1 MNPEWLQRPHPRSIF
16 ARLGF
21 LALLALTL
29 LACFGTFREEH
40 FRVEIPEWE
49 LQVTLLLAM
58 FGVIAVILSFVTE
71 KSVFAFFYIIQFILF
86 SILVYPMT
94 RSFILVFS
102 VFMLFAVESTLLLR
116 FAFSSLLP
124 MLALLIALLGNG
136 EVAAVLFNP
145 GSRGWANDF
154 LLCLCCLAF
163 SAALWVFN
171 RYFRLFRRELLV
183 STKLQQDLL
192 ALTRANV
199 GFQEYISRVEKKTL
213 EEERNRLTRE
223 IHDTMGYTL
232 TTLRMVFEAAKGLQQ
247 DEARLFE
254 TLDAGIEL
262 SKEGMVEVN
271 HALKTMRR
279 IEKDSDK
286 GLDSIIKVA
295 RNFELVTKMR
305 VNLEFINTQF
315 NYRQEIV
322 DFIYK
327 MVQESL
333 TNAFRHGNATEVTI
347 VFMEARGTIHV
358 TVRDNG
364 KGAIGMKKDIG
375 ILGMEE
381 RAGRVNGSLSVS
393 SEPNGFMLRAI
404 VPLP

>member
-1 MNPEWLQRPHPRSIF
+1 MRARWPRGLGLRSLP

-21 LALLALTL
+21 LSFLALVLTL
-29 LACFGTFREEH
+29 CYVAFRGEAAGIG
-40 FRVEIPEWE
+40 VPEWD
-49 LQVTLLLAM
+49 LQVLLLLAM
-58 FGVIAVILSFVTE
+58 FGGIAAILCFVRARN
-71 KSVFAFFYIIQFILF
+71 VFSFFYVIQFILF
-86 SILVYPMT
+86 TILVYPMT
-94 RSFILVFS
+94 GSVGLAFS
-102 VFMLFAVESTLLLR
+102 VYLLFALESTLLLP
-116 FAFSSLLP
+116 FPFSILP
-124 MLALLIALLGNG
+124 PILALLIDLLG
-136 EVAAVLFNP
+136 AAGAAFAP
-145 GSRGWANDF
+145 RS
-154 LLCLCCLAF
+154 LLILCCGAF
-163 SAALWVFN
+163 SAVLGALRHYSGF
-171 RYFRLFRRELLV
+171 YRRESLV
-183 STKLQQDLL
+183 STKLQADLL

-232 TTLRMVFEAAKGLQQ
+232 TTLRMVFEAAKGLRS
-247 DEARLFE
+247 DEERLFE

-322 DFIYK
+322 DFVYK

-347 VFMEARGTIHV
+347 VFMEARDTIHV

-364 KGAIGMKKDIG
+364 KGSSGMKKDLG
-375 ILGMEE
+375 LLGMEE
-381 RAGRVNGSLSVS
+381 RVGRLNGLLLVTG
-393 SEPNGFMLRAI
+393 EPNGFMLRAV
-404 VPLP
+404 VPLA

>member
-1 MNPEWLQRPHPRSIF
+1 MKAGSPSRLELRSLS

-21 LALLALTL
+21 LAFLALTL
-29 LACFGTFREEH
+29 VACYMAFRDEPS
-40 FRVEIPEWE
+40 RVGVPEWD
-49 LQVTLLLAM
+49 LQVLLLLAM
-58 FGVIAVILSFVTE
+58 FGAIAAILCFVTG
-71 KSVFAFFYIIQFILF
+71 KSVFSFFYILQFILF
-86 SILVYPMT
+86 AILVYPMT
-94 RSFILVFS
+94 RSFELAFS
-102 VFMLFAVESTLLLR
+102 VFVLFAVESTILLPFPL
-116 FAFSSLLP
+116 SILPP
-124 MLALLIALLGNG
+124 MLALVIVLLGDSG
-136 EVAAVLFNP
+136 VASALYLA
-145 GSRGWANDF
+145 GSRGWAHRF
-154 LLCLCCLAF
+154 LLFICCSAF
-163 SAALWVFN
+163 SAALAALKHYSGIY
-171 RYFRLFRRELLV
+171 RGESLV

-232 TTLRMVFEAAKGLQQ
+232 TTLRMVFEAAKGLQN
-247 DEARLFE
+247 DEGRLFA

-262 SKEGMVEVN
+262 SKEGMDEVN

-295 RNFELVTKMR
+295 RNFELITKMR

-322 DFIYK
+322 DFVYR

-347 VFMEARGTIHV
+347 VFMEARDTIHV

-364 KGAIGMKKDIG
+364 KGTIGMKKDIG
-375 ILGMEE
+375 LVGMEE
-381 RAGRVNGSLSVS
+381 RVGRLHGSLLVLG
-393 SEPNGFMLRAI
+393 EPNGFTLRAV
-404 VPLP
+404 VPLA